1 MKKIIALL
9 LSVCLLLVL
18 TACDFNKISQKVEDG
33 LEDAGALTTP
43 PKNETTQSDPTGTA
57 PTEDGKATFT
67 VIVVHKDGKS
77 KTFTYTTEE
86 EFVGTVLEAE
96 GLIQGNAGP
105 YGMEITHVDGE
116 KAVYTEDKAYW
127 AVYEGEEY
135 ALQGIDTTPVVDG
148 RTYKL
153 VYTNA

>member
-9 LSVCLLLVL
+9 LSVCLLLTL
-18 TACDFNKISQKVEDG
+18 AACDFNKISQGVQEG
-33 LEDAGALTTP
+33 LQDAGAL
-43 PKNETTQSDPTGTA
+43 DAA
-57 PTEDGKATFT
+57 PEKSEGEATIT
-67 VIVVHKDGKS
+67 VIVVHKDGTE
-77 KTFTYTTEE
+77 KTFTYTTQE
-86 EFVGTVLEAE
+86 EFVGPVLEAD
-96 GLIQGNAGP
+96 GLISGNAGP

-116 KAVYTEDKAYW
+116 KAVYTEDNAYW
-127 AVYEGEEY
+127 GVFEGEEY

>member
-1 MKKIIALL
+1 MKKIIVLL
-9 LSVCLLLVL
+9 LSVCLLLTL
-18 TACDFNKISQKVEDG
+18 AACDFNKISQGVQEG
-33 LEDAGALTTP
+33 LQNAGALDTTP
-43 PKNETTQSDPTGTA
+43 KKEEGQ
-57 PTEDGKATFT
+57 ATFT
-67 VIVVHKDGKS
+67 VVVVHKDGTE

-86 EFVGTVLEAE
+86 EFVGPVLEAE

-127 AVYEGEEY
+127 GVFEGEEY

-148 RTYKL
+148 RIYKL